1 MMRVLFA
8 LLLSLTALS
17 AAHAG
22 APKKLWELKGFDAPE
37 SVVFDPASNALYVSN
52 IGGKIWQK
60 DGDGFIAKVSPDGKM
75 IERQWLTGLSSPTG
89 LALDGGKL
97 YVADIDQLVEI
108 DIASKAI
115 AKRYPAPGA
124 KWFNDVASDGKGVV
138 YVSDSA
144 TNTIWRL
151 KDGKLEA
158 WLTDDALN
166 APNGLHVEDDTL
178 LVAPFGA
185 MAEKGKDAKLA
196 TLLKV
201 SLSDKSIKKLGTG
214 LAFGNLD
221 GIEPDRARRLS
232 RHRLGLRPPLPGR
245 RARQCR
251 EAARSSSG
259 DCGSDLSAFD
269 QDHPHSDDAG
279 QRACCLQIGVGASKF
294 LWIGAGNGSVAT

>member
-1 MMRVLFA
+1 MTRVLVA
-8 LLLSLTALS
+8 LILSLCALS

-60 DGDGFIAKVSPDGKM
+60 DRNGFLAKVSSDGKM
-75 IERQWLTGLSSPTG
+75 IERDWLTGLDSPTG

-108 DIASKAI
+108 DIASKSI

-138 YVSDSA
+138 YVADSA

-151 KDGKLEA
+151 KDGKFEA

-166 APNGLHVEDDTL
+166 APNGLHVEGDTL
-178 LVAPFGA
+178 IVAPFGA
-185 MAEKGKDAKLA
+185 MAEAGKEARLA
-196 TLLKV
+196 PSLVV
-201 SLSDKSIKKLGTG
+201 SLNDKSIKQLGIG

-221 GIEPDRARRLS
+221 GVEPVGPGVYLVTDWASGPLYRVDAQGNVVRLLDL
-232 RHRLGLRPPLPGR
+232 HQGTADLTYLPETKTILIPMMLDN
-245 RARQCR
+245 A
-251 EAARSSSG
+251 
-259 DCGSDLSAFD
+259 L
-269 QDHPHSDDAG
+269 
-279 QRACCLQIGVGASKF
+279 
-294 LWIGAGNGSVAT
+294 VAYKLE

>member
-1 MMRVLFA
+1 MTRVLVA
-8 LLLSLTALS
+8 LILSLCALS

-22 APKKLWELKGFDAPE
+22 APKKLWELKGLDAPE

-60 DGDGFIAKVSPDGKM
+60 DSNGFISKVSPDGKM
-75 IERQWLTGLSSPTG
+75 IERNWLTGLDSPTG

-108 DIASKAI
+108 DIASKSI

-138 YVSDSA
+138 YVADSA

-151 KDGKLEA
+151 KDGKFEA

-166 APNGLHVEDDTL
+166 APNGLHVEGDTL
-178 LVAPFGA
+178 IVAPFGA
-185 MAEKGKDAKLA
+185 MAEAGKEAKLA
-196 TLLKV
+196 NLLAV
-201 SLSDKSIKKLGTG
+201 SLNDKSIKPLGIG

-221 GIEPDRARRLS
+221 GVEPVEPGVYLVTDWVSGPLYRVDAQGNVVRLLDL
-232 RHRLGLRPPLPGR
+232 HQGTADLTFLPETKTILIPMMLDN
-245 RARQCR
+245 A
-251 EAARSSSG
+251 
-259 DCGSDLSAFD
+259 L
-269 QDHPHSDDAG
+269 
-279 QRACCLQIGVGASKF
+279 
-294 LWIGAGNGSVAT
+294 VAYKLE

>member
-1 MMRVLFA
+1 MMRILFA
-8 LLLSLTALS
+8 LLLSLTIAS

-22 APKKLWELKGFDAPE
+22 APKKLWELKGLDAPE

-52 IGGKIWQK
+52 IGGKLWQK
-60 DGDGFIAKVSPDGKM
+60 DGNGFIAKVSLQGKM
-75 IERQWLTGLSSPTG
+75 IARQWVTGLSSPTG

-108 DIASKAI
+108 DIASKSI

-138 YVSDSA
+138 YVADSA

-158 WLTDDALN
+158 WLTDEALN
-166 APNGLHVEDDTL
+166 SPNGLHVEGDTL
-178 LVAPFGA
+178 IVAPFGA

-196 TLLKV
+196 ALLRV
-201 SLSDKSIKKLGTG
+201 SLSDKSIKQLGAD

-221 GIEPDRARRLS
+221 GVEPVEPGVYLVTDWVSGPLYRVDAQGNVVRLLDL
-232 RHRLGLRPPLPGR
+232 HQGTGDLTFLPETKTILIPLMPDN
-245 RARQCR
+245 A
-251 EAARSSSG
+251 
-259 DCGSDLSAFD
+259 L
-269 QDHPHSDDAG
+269 
-279 QRACCLQIGVGASKF
+279 
-294 LWIGAGNGSVAT
+294 VAYKLE

>member
-1 MMRVLFA
+1 MMRVLVA
-8 LLLSLTALS
+8 LALYLSALS

-60 DGDGFIAKVSPDGKM
+60 DRNGFIAKVSPDGKM
-75 IERQWLTGLSSPTG
+75 IERDWLTGLDSPTG

-97 YVADIDQLVEI
+97 YVADIDQLFEI
-108 DIASKAI
+108 DIASKSI

-138 YVSDSA
+138 YVADSA

-151 KDGKLEA
+151 KDGKFEA
-158 WLTDDALN
+158 WITDDALN
-166 APNGLHVEDDTL
+166 APNGLHVEGDML

-185 MAEKGKDAKLA
+185 MAEAGKEARLA
-196 TLLKV
+196 HLLVV
-201 SLSDKSIKKLGTG
+201 SLNDKSIKQLGIG

-221 GIEPDRARRLS
+221 GVEPIEPGVYLVTDWASGPLYRVDAQGNVVRLLDL
-232 RHRLGLRPPLPGR
+232 HQGT
-245 RARQCR
+245 A
-251 EAARSSSG
+251 
-259 DCGSDLSAFD
+259 DLSYLPETKTILIPMMLDNA
-269 QDHPHSDDAG
+269 
-279 QRACCLQIGVGASKF
+279 L
-294 LWIGAGNGSVAT
+294 VAYKLE

>member
-1 MMRVLFA
+1 MTRVLVA
-8 LLLSLTALS
+8 LILSLCALS

-60 DGDGFIAKVSPDGKM
+60 DRNGFLAKVSPDGKM
-75 IERQWLTGLSSPTG
+75 IERDWLTGLDSPTG

-108 DIASKAI
+108 DIASKSI

-138 YVSDSA
+138 YVADSA

-151 KDGKLEA
+151 KDGKFEA

-166 APNGLHVEDDTL
+166 SPNGLHVEGDTL
-178 LVAPFGA
+178 IVAPFGA
-185 MAEKGKDAKLA
+185 MVEAGKEARLA
-196 TLLKV
+196 PLLVV
-201 SLSDKSIKKLGTG
+201 SLNDKSIKQLGIG

-221 GIEPDRARRLS
+221 GVEPVGPGVYLVTDWASGPLYRVDAQGNVVRLLDL
-232 RHRLGLRPPLPGR
+232 HQGTADLTYLPETKTILIPMMLDN
-245 RARQCR
+245 A
-251 EAARSSSG
+251 
-259 DCGSDLSAFD
+259 L
-269 QDHPHSDDAG
+269 
-279 QRACCLQIGVGASKF
+279 
-294 LWIGAGNGSVAT
+294 VAYKLE

>member
-1 MMRVLFA
+1 MMRVLVA
-8 LLLSLTALS
+8 LALSLSALS

-60 DGDGFIAKVSPDGKM
+60 DRNSFLAKVAADGKM
-75 IERQWLTGLSSPTG
+75 IERDWLTGLDSPTG

-108 DIASKAI
+108 DIASKSI

-138 YVSDSA
+138 YVADSA

-151 KDGKLEA
+151 KDGKFEA
-158 WLTDDALN
+158 WLTDEALN
-166 APNGLHVEDDTL
+166 APNGLYVEGDTL

-201 SLSDKSIKKLGTG
+201 SLSDRSIKRLGTG

-221 GIEPDRARRLS
+221 GVKPIEPGVYLVTDWASGPLYRVDAQGNVVRL
-232 RHRLGLRPPLPGR
+232 LDLRQGTADVNFLPETKTILIPLMLDN
-245 RARQCR
+245 A
-251 EAARSSSG
+251 
-259 DCGSDLSAFD
+259 L
-269 QDHPHSDDAG
+269 
-279 QRACCLQIGVGASKF
+279 
-294 LWIGAGNGSVAT
+294 VAYKLE

>member
-1 MMRVLFA
+1 MMRVLVA
-8 LLLSLTALS
+8 LALSLCALS
-17 AAHAG
+17 AVHAG

-60 DGDGFIAKVSPDGKM
+60 DRNSFLAKVSADGKM
-75 IERQWLTGLSSPTG
+75 IERDWLTGLDSPTG

-108 DIASKAI
+108 DIASKSI
-115 AKRYPAPGA
+115 AKRYPAPGV

-138 YVSDSA
+138 YVADSA

-151 KDGKLEA
+151 KDGKFEA
-158 WLTDDALN
+158 WLTDEALN
-166 APNGLHVEDDTL
+166 APNGLYVEGDTL

-201 SLSDKSIKKLGTG
+201 SLSDRSIKRLGTG
-214 LAFGNLD
+214 LALGNLD
-221 GIEPDRARRLS
+221 GVKPIEPGVYLVTDWASGPLYRVDAQGNVVRL
-232 RHRLGLRPPLPGR
+232 LDLRQGTADVNFLPETKTILIPLMLDN
-245 RARQCR
+245 A
-251 EAARSSSG
+251 
-259 DCGSDLSAFD
+259 L
-269 QDHPHSDDAG
+269 
-279 QRACCLQIGVGASKF
+279 
-294 LWIGAGNGSVAT
+294 VAYKLE